1 MALQQRALVDDT
13 WQRRFGLLSQQLKV
27 DVINYIV
34 CFDISHTMGEETVS
48 ACVVVSRD
56 GGHDRQKS
64 RRLKINDITPGD
76 DYAAL
81 KQALKRFTK
90 NLEGNKVQY
99 WPDVYLIDGGKGQV
113 NAACEAIKA
122 LNLPNA
128 PIILGMVKGDHRRTE
143 NDRVVIPESFEMP
156 LAKLSE
162 AGILLQNIRDLAH
175 NEAIRFHRQRR
186 QKVMLAKDI
195 SQIPGVGKVL
205 RQRLLEHFGGLG
217 KLKEA
222 NIEALLQVSGVSEK
236 LAKIIYEWLDQYR

>member
-1 MALQQRALVDDT
+1 MAAEDLLAQPNDELQWIIDGIASMNKRAKVKLAQAVISRKVFVAAKETATLALQQRALVDDT

-143 NDRVVIPESFEMP
+143 NDRVVIPGESFEMP

-175 NEAIRFHRQRR
+175 NEAIRFI
-186 QKVMLAKDI
+186 DN
-195 SQIPGVGKVL
+195 VGK
-205 RQRLLEHFGGLG
+205 R
-217 KLKEA
+217 
-222 NIEALLQVSGVSEK
+222 SC
-236 LAKIIYEWLDQYR
+236 